1 MAPLPSPG
9 NVIRVEQR
17 NILQSP
23 TSAGSRFF
31 LSYTG
36 NPPSSGALSAL
47 AGIVNAQWGVNIAP
61 HVSIGD
67 ALELVSCVDLSSATG
82 AAGEDTTVTPGQ
94 AAGNAPASE
103 ICVIVNH
110 HITRRY
116 RGGQPKTFLR
126 MGMES
131 DRLSETQWSTTS
143 QAAFLT
149 AWENYISAI
158 LNSTTSGISIQ
169 NLVNVS
175 WYAGFTPF
183 QTPTGRWRNIP
194 KLRTTPVVDNIVS
207 SSVNQTLGSQRRR
220 RGLL

>member
-1 MAPLPSPG
+1 MAALPSPG

-17 NILQSP
+17 NTLQSP
-23 TSAGSRFF
+23 TTAGSRFF

-36 NPPSSGALSAL
+36 NPPSSGSLSTL
-47 AGIVNAQWGVNIAP
+47 AGIINTQWGVNIAP
-61 HVSIGD
+61 HVAISD
-67 ALELVSCVDLSSATG
+67 ALQLVSCVDLSSATG

-94 AAGNAPASE
+94 ASGNSTPSDV
-103 ICVIVNH
+103 CVIVNH

-116 RGGQPKTFLR
+116 RGGQPKTFMR
-126 MGMES
+126 MGMAA
-131 DRLSETQWSTTS
+131 DLATETLWSTAS
-143 QAAFLT
+143 QTAFLT

-158 LNSTTSGISIQ
+158 LNSTTSGISLQ
-169 NLVNVS
+169 NVVNVS

-207 SSVNQTLGSQRRR
+207 SSVNQTVGSQRRR